1 MYKNVKKALYLAPYK
16 KKKEGKNM
24 NKELYERLY
33 ENWDPYELRDN
44 GINSLDDFIDAV
56 KATDVNDVISYL
68 LDLIEELETNI

>member
-33 ENWDPYELRDN
+33 ESSDPYELRDN